1 MSRAT
6 ETVHGGMHCPDLAIV
21 RRNERR
27 LDRLI
32 DRLPPRVQTTAR
44 WLRRPSSRLFRIPA
58 GVLLVGGGFL
68 GMLPLLG
75 FWMLPLGLILL
86 AEDVRPLRDARDR
99 VLDWIERRR
108 PHWFISDEVVSE
120 TSPPPNLTP
129 PSLSSSHPPSIA
141 PVTTRP
147 LEPDRR

>member
-6 ETVHGGMHCPDLAIV
+6 ETVHGGMHCPDLAIA

-32 DRLPPRVQTTAR
+32 DLLPHCVQTTAR
-44 WLRRPSSRLFRIPA
+44 WLRRPSSRLSRIPV

-108 PHWFISDEVVSE
+108 PHWFISDEVVSA
-120 TSPPPNLTP
+120 TSAPPNLTP
-129 PSLSSSHPPSIA
+129 PSPSSSHPPSIA
-141 PVTTRP
+141 RVITRP

>member
-1 MSRAT
+1 MSR
-6 ETVHGGMHCPDLAIV
+6 ETLHGPMDCPGLAIA
-21 RRNERR
+21 RHERR

-32 DRLPPRVQTTAR
+32 DRLPGRGQTAMR

-86 AEDVRPLRDARDR
+86 AEDIRPLQRVRDR
-99 VLDWIERRR
+99 VLDWIERRW
-108 PHWFISDEVVSE
+108 PHWFDDEVVST
-120 TSPPPNLTP
+120 TSAHPG
-129 PSLSSSHPPSIA
+129 LSN
-141 PVTTRP
+141 R
-147 LEPDRR
+147 

>member
-1 MSRAT
+1 MSRTTGA
-6 ETVHGGMHCPDLAIV
+6 VRGAMQHPDLALA
-21 RRNERR
+21 RHNERR
-27 LDRLI
+27 LERLI
-32 DRLPPRVQTTAR
+32 NRLPQRVQTTTR
-44 WLRRPSSRLFRIPA
+44 WLRRPSLRLVRIPV
-58 GVLLVGGGFL
+58 GVMLVGGGFL

-108 PHWFISDEVVSE
+108 PHWFISDEVVSA
-120 TSPPPNLTP
+120 TSAPPNLTP
-129 PSLSSSHPPSIA
+129 PSPSSSHPPSIA
-141 PVTTRP
+141 RVITRP

>member
-6 ETVHGGMHCPDLAIV
+6 ETVHGGMHCPDLAIA

-32 DRLPPRVQTTAR
+32 DLLPHCVQTTAR
-44 WLRRPSSRLFRIPA
+44 WLRRPSSRLFRIPV

-75 FWMLPLGLILL
+75 FWMLPLGLMLL
-86 AEDVRPLRDARDR
+86 AEDMQPLRRARDR
-99 VLDWIERRR
+99 VLDWIERRW
-108 PHWFISDEVVSE
+108 PHWFIGDEVVGARSA
-120 TSPPPNLTP
+120 T
-129 PSLSSSHPPSIA
+129 PSLSLSHPPSNRWRESPA
-141 PVTTRP
+141 ALTDKR
-147 LEPDRR
+147 